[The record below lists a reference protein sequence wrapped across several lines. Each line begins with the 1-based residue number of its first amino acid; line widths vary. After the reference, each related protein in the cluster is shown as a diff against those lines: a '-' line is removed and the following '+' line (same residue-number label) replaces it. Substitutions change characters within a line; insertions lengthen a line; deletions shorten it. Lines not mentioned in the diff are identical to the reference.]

1 MFGCLRRVLLLVV
14 LLVVGA
20 VAALTRDRWLPL
32 VQGDRARPAA
42 APDSAARAADT
53 GWVRVTYSA
62 AERGRTALGRL
73 RATRGPA
80 YVQLAP
86 AEFAALVLDSLGA
99 RLPASAD
106 SLAVRV
112 EGRELQ
118 VRMSVR
124 LGDLGGQAVLGP
136 LAAMLGDRERLV
148 LGGTVEGAT
157 PGRALLRPTS
167 VRVGDFDVPGPV
179 IPRLVGALRR
189 GAATPG
195 SEPGALVLTLPPGVG
210 DVRVATGKVTLYR
223 PVP

>member
-1 MFGCLRRVLLLVV
+1 MFGCLRRVLFLIV
-14 LLVVGA
+14 LLVVGV

-32 VQGDRARPAA
+32 LPGDRARTAA
-42 APDSAARAADT
+42 APDSAATRADT

-73 RATRGPA
+73 RSAKGPA
-80 YVQLAP
+80 LVQLAP

-124 LGDLGGQAVLGP
+124 LGDLGGSAVLGP
-136 LAAMLGDRERLV
+136 LAGMLGDRERLV
-148 LGGTVEGAT
+148 IGGTLDGASA
-157 PGRALLRPTS
+157 GRALLRPTS
-167 VRVGDFDVPGPV
+167 VRVGEFDVPGPV
-179 IPRLVGALRR
+179 IPRLVGTLRR
-189 GAATPG
+189 GA
-195 SEPGALVLTLPPGVG
+195 EPVGEAGTLALTLPPGVG
-210 DVRVATGKVTLYR
+210 DVRVGAGKVTLYR